1 MLAVEEYSKETNE
14 EEKRRKEEIV
24 NCLLSNPQ
32 VRLNIPQKVYTDVL
46 MAVDRDWEHIQSRP
60 ASELAFEK

>member
-1 MLAVEEYSKETNE
+1 MLAVEEYSKETND

-24 NCLLSNPQ
+24 NCLLSSPQ

-46 MAVDRDWEHIQSRP
+46 MTEDRDWEHIQSRL
-60 ASELAFEK
+60 ASELAFNT